1 MADGYRI
8 TVRGEMSQRFCQG
21 FPGLVGHPA
30 SRPHR
35 PRGRPPRG
43 PPIDRVL
50 SKLDNLGLEVL
61 EVEPLVATP
70 TDPKEG

>member
-30 SRPHR
+30 S
-35 PRGRPPRG
+35 GRTVLEGALPG
-43 PPIDRVL
+43 GQPIDRVL

-70 TDPKEG
+70 TDSKEG

>member
-1 MADGYRI
+1 MADAYRI
-8 TVRGEMSQRFCQG
+8 TVRGEMSERFCQG
-21 FPGLVGHPA
+21 FPGLVSRPA
-30 SRPHR
+30 S
-35 PRGRPPRG
+35 GRTVLEGGLPEG

-70 TDPKEG
+70 THPKEA

>member
-8 TVRGEMSQRFCQG
+8 TVRGEMSERFSRG
-21 FPGLVGHPA
+21 FPGLV
-30 SRPHR
+30 SRR
-35 PRGRPPRG
+35 AAGRTVLEGRPEC

-61 EVEPLVATP
+61 EVEAPVATP
-70 TDPKEG
+70 NPKEG